1 MAKKIKSTQTCIKCG
16 EPKQLEDFYI
26 SYSPLHM
33 SGRCPLC
40 KECISKYDA
49 NNLTEVISVLR
60 TIDRPYY
67 KELWDKAILTGKD
80 NIFGKYMRIL
90 ALNHKD
96 KVFADGDNDETKT
109 ITRMNTEI
117 MRKQMEL
124 EQLEEKAKSVQK
136 EEENKI
142 PDDLILKW
150 GRGYTSDEYMMFE
163 EKYKLIESS
172 YPLRSTMHLEALK
185 TYVRYAVK
193 AELAT
198 ANNDIASAKEWG
210 KLANEASKKAKI
222 DPSQLSQQDLTA
234 GLDSFSELVRQ
245 VEKAVDIIPILP
257 QFIEK
262 PKDKVDFTVL
272 CYVNYER
279 HLKGLPMVEYKDIY
293 DFYNKM
299 VKDYLDASPT
309 DYAFLNEMDTDL
321 PLVNRVYQ
329 YVFTIVIPKA
339 KKEHPNDP
347 FYQHLEKWV
356 ELVSY
361 FRWFPDLFYDLIT
374 PIDGGGIRLD
384 LDQRVLLRV
393 MARFKR
399 VYAVFPRGYAKCVSY
414 DTMLFTND
422 GIKEIGELF
431 DYKKTHDE
439 EIITTHDFAMLN
451 RYGKLETSDKGIIS
465 GYKETK
471 KIKTEYGYEIETSL
485 VHPLLIMDKNGELVY
500 KKANELEKG
509 DYLPVNRKNDVWG
522 NKTTLDIDMQSY
534 IDGLSNQTKH
544 QVLRGKCNTPNVL
557 TEELSLILGYLV
569 GDGTVTRDNIIIF
582 SSKDDDMISRYS
594 SFMNNIGLD
603 VTKRDKSVDYVTYG
617 KYHREYFRQIGL
629 NKVDA
634 FEKEIPKCILS
645 APKKMVSAFMRGL
658 FDTDGCVDKGYITF
672 CTASEKLSKQVQT
685 VLLNFG
691 IICKREKTFN
701 KRYNTYAYRL
711 FIYGHNVELYMRE
724 IGFSC
729 ARKQEK
735 LINICNVKRNT
746 NKDIIPYQK
755 DTIIKLYEKSKGKNT
770 YKFGDDLYHV
780 RKGNNEL
787 TYDKL
792 SKVFSTY
799 ELEECEEYSKLNELK
814 ELYYFYTPIVEIED
828 GEDYVCDIQMSETHS
843 FIGNGFVNHN
853 TFLQTLFGFH
863 TSIFYPD
870 NTIALTAQTLQNASS
885 LVKDKFSEIMRFY
898 PMLKKETYEK
908 QNRFADNLSEVYW
921 KSGAKID
928 TLANAQSSK
937 GQRRKRIV
945 VEEACQMSDT
955 VFADCI
961 EPICNIPRRSIGKL
975 AIVNPLE
982 LNGQINF
989 FTTSWYRGCVE
1000 FERNI
1005 SMMNEMA
1012 ELKGV
1017 FALGSDFELA
1027 CSYGRG
1033 EPKSAILEK
1042 KERLNPTAFAMNY
1055 MSHWVGSSESQLI
1068 AINKVMDI
1076 RNVTKAE
1083 LKWDGKHDHS
1093 YILGVDVARSENKEN
1108 NQSSVVVLKL
1118 IKNKNGKLVN
1128 VICVNIINYPSTVNF
1143 QTLAINL
1150 MKLKALYNAKAVVV
1164 DANGLGEKLP
1174 LIVVTLCRK
1183 FGEPRNLGCV
1193 A

>member
-1 MAKKIKSTQTCIKCG
+1 MAEKIKDTQTCIKCG
-16 EPKQLEDFYI
+16 DTKKYDDFYV

-33 SGRCPLC
+33 SGRTPLC
-40 KECISKYDA
+40 KKCVSEYDVNNIS
-49 NNLTEVISVLR
+49 EVVNALRVL
-60 TIDRPYY
+60 DKPYY
-67 KELWDKAILTGKD
+67 KDLWDKAILTGKD

-96 KVFADGDNDETKT
+96 KVFADGDIDESRSITK
-109 ITRMNTEI
+109 MNTEI

-124 EQLEEKAKSVQK
+124 EQLEEKAKNVQK
-136 EEENKI
+136 EEEKKI
-142 PDDLILKW
+142 SEELISKW
-150 GRGYTSDEYMMFE
+150 GRGYTSDEYLMFE
-163 EKYKLIESS
+163 EKYRLIESS

-222 DPSQLSQQDLTA
+222 DPSQLSQQDLTS

-279 HLKGLPMVEYKDIY
+279 HLKGLPLVEYNEIY

-299 VKDYLDASPT
+299 VQDYLDASPS
-309 DYAFLNEMDTDL
+309 DYAFLKEMDDAL
-321 PLVNRVYQ
+321 PLVTRVYQ
-329 YVFTIVIPKA
+329 YVFDVVIPKV

-347 FYQHLEKWV
+347 FYQHLDKWV

-361 FRWFPDLFYDLIT
+361 FRWSPDLFYDLIT

-414 DTMLFTND
+414 DTMLFTKD

-431 DYKKTHDE
+431 NYKKTHNE
-439 EIITTHDFAMLN
+439 EIITTHDFSMLN

-485 VHPLLIMDKNGELVY
+485 VHPLLIMNENGELVY
-500 KKANELEKG
+500 KKANELKKG
-509 DYLPVNRKNDVWG
+509 DYLPINRKNDIWG
-522 NKTTLDIDMQSY
+522 SKTTLDIDMKSY
-534 IDGLSNQTKH
+534 IDSLSNQSKH
-544 QVLRGKCNTPNVL
+544 QVLKSSCKTPNEL
-557 TEELSLILGYLV
+557 TEEISLIIGYLV
-569 GDGTVTRDNIIIF
+569 GDGTMTRDNVIIF
-582 SSKDDDMISRYS
+582 SSKDDDMIERYIN
-594 SFMNNIGLD
+594 FMNSIGLE
-603 VTKRDKSVDYVTYG
+603 VSKRDKSVDYVTCG

-629 NKVDA
+629 KQVDA
-634 FEKEIPKCILS
+634 FEKEIPKCIMS
-645 APKKMVSAFMRGL
+645 APKNIVSSFIRGL
-658 FDTDGCVDKGYITF
+658 FDTDGCVDKSYLTF

-691 IICKREKTFN
+691 IVSKREKTFN
-701 KRYNTYAYRL
+701 KKYNTYAYRL
-711 FIYGHNVELYMRE
+711 FIYGQNVDIYMKE

-729 ARKQEK
+729 KRKQDK
-735 LINICNVKRNT
+735 LIKICNVKRNT
-746 NKDIIPYQK
+746 NKDIIPYQIEN
-755 DTIIKLYEKSKGKNT
+755 IIGLYEKSKNCNS
-770 YKFGDDLYHV
+770 YKFGDELYHV

-787 TYDKL
+787 TYSKL
-792 SKVFSTY
+792 SKVFSNY
-799 ELEECEEYSKLNELK
+799 DIADCEEYNRLK
-814 ELYYFYTPIVEIED
+814 ELNDLYYFYAPIVEIED
-828 GEDYVCDIQMSETHS
+828 GENYVCDIQMPETHS

-945 VEEACQMSDT
+945 VEEACQMSAS

-961 EPICNIPRRSIGKL
+961 EPICNIPRRSIGRL
-975 AIVNPLE
+975 AIPNPLE
-982 LNGQINF
+982 LHGQINF

-1005 SMMNEMA
+1005 SMMNEMT

-1033 EPKSAILEK
+1033 EPRSAILEK

-1055 MSHWVGSSESQLI
+1055 MSHWVGSVGNALI
-1068 AINKVMDI
+1068 PIDKVMEI

-1083 LKWDGKHDHS
+1083 LKWDGKDDHT
-1093 YILGVDVARSENKEN
+1093 YILSVDVARSENAEN
-1108 NQSSVVVLKL
+1108 NQSSIVVLKL

-1128 VICVNIINYPSTVNF
+1128 VVCVNIINYPSTVNF
-1143 QTLAINL
+1143 QTLAINV
-1150 MKLKALYNAKAVVV
+1150 MKLKALYNAKAVVI

-1174 LIVVTLCRK
+1174 LIVETLCRK

-1193 A
+1193 S